1 MITTA
6 PPVAES
12 RLLRRIQGV
21 PTDVTPVWLMR
32 QAGRYMPSY
41 RALRQQ
47 HSLLELIK
55 TPELA
60 VEVTLQPLNA
70 FDLDAAIIFSD
81 ILPPLEGMGL
91 ELSFLKGEGPV
102 IHNPVRTAADIAA
115 LRTPDPRES
124 LCYTLEAIRLVRNE
138 LDARGLPLIGFA
150 GAPFT
155 LACYAIEGGKSRY
168 HENTR
173 ILMLAEPERWHELM
187 TKLATVAGEFLLAQA
202 EAGADVLNIFDT
214 WVGELAS
221 HHYRDH
227 VLPYVMQMIAVAARS
242 GKPIIL
248 FGVGSGP
255 LLDLMAT
262 TGATVIGI
270 DGAPTSAR
278 PVSGGTGADPAGKSR
293 SGLTARPMGGT
304 SSRDRRGFRPGRGRP
319 TLHLQ
324 SRAWRAARK
333 PRSTMSAGWSTTYT
347 RFDDRSADVTH
358 RRWGRCRA
366 DRRLAAAAATPRSLD
381 GGARSL
387 RTAGWPQSA
396 PSRWSMRPAAS

>member
-1 MITTA
+1 VITTA

-12 RLLRRIQGV
+12 WLLRRIQGV

-227 VLPYVMQMIAVAARS
+227 VLPYVMQMIDIAARS

-270 DGAPTSAR
+270 DWRTNLQRAR
-278 PVSGGTGADPAGKSR
+278 FRVGPEPILQGNLDPVSLLAPWEVLRREIDEVFAQAEGDP
-293 SGLTARPMGGT
+293 
-304 SSRDRRGFRPGRGRP
+304 
-319 TLHLQ
+319 
-324 SRAWRAARK
+324 
-333 PRSTMSAGWSTTYT
+333 
-347 RFDDRSADVTH
+347 RFIFNLGHGVLPQTPVDNV
-358 RRWGRCRA
+358 
-366 DRRLAAAAATPRSLD
+366 RRLVDYVHQIR
-381 GGARSL
+381 
-387 RTAGWPQSA
+387 
-396 PSRWSMRPAAS
+396 

>member
-173 ILMLAEPERWHELM
+173 ILMLAEPEQWHELM

-227 VLPYVMQMIAVAARS
+227 VLPYVMQMIAIAARS

-270 DGAPTSAR
+270 DWRTDLQRAR
-278 PVSGGTGADPAGKSR
+278 FRVGPEPILQGNLDPVSLLAPWEVLRREIDEVFAQAEGDP
-293 SGLTARPMGGT
+293 
-304 SSRDRRGFRPGRGRP
+304 
-319 TLHLQ
+319 
-324 SRAWRAARK
+324 
-333 PRSTMSAGWSTTYT
+333 
-347 RFDDRSADVTH
+347 RFIFNLGHGVLPQTPVDNV
-358 RRWGRCRA
+358 
-366 DRRLAAAAATPRSLD
+366 RRLVDYVHQIR
-381 GGARSL
+381 
-387 RTAGWPQSA
+387 
-396 PSRWSMRPAAS
+396 

>member
-1 MITTA
+1 VITTA

-32 QAGRYMPSY
+32 QAGRYMPEY

-60 VEVTLQPLNA
+60 VDVTLQPVNA

-173 ILMLAEPERWHELM
+173 ILMLAEPELWHELM

-227 VLPYVMQMIAVAARS
+227 VLPYVMQMIDIAARS

-270 DGAPTSAR
+270 DWRTNLQRAR
-278 PVSGGTGADPAGKSR
+278 FRTGPEPILQGNLDPVSLLAPWDVLRREIDEVFAQAEGDSR
-293 SGLTARPMGGT
+293 FIFNLGHGVLPQTPV
-304 SSRDRRGFRPGRGRP
+304 DN
-319 TLHLQ
+319 
-324 SRAWRAARK
+324 
-333 PRSTMSAGWSTTYT
+333 
-347 RFDDRSADVTH
+347 V
-358 RRWGRCRA
+358 
-366 DRRLAAAAATPRSLD
+366 RRLVDYVHQIR
-381 GGARSL
+381 
-387 RTAGWPQSA
+387 
-396 PSRWSMRPAAS
+396 

>member
-227 VLPYVMQMIAVAARS
+227 VLPYVIQMIAIAARS

-270 DGAPTSAR
+270 DWRTNLQRAR
-278 PVSGGTGADPAGKSR
+278 FRVGPEPILQGNLDPVSLLAPWEVLRREIDEVFAQAEGDP
-293 SGLTARPMGGT
+293 
-304 SSRDRRGFRPGRGRP
+304 
-319 TLHLQ
+319 
-324 SRAWRAARK
+324 
-333 PRSTMSAGWSTTYT
+333 
-347 RFDDRSADVTH
+347 RFIFNLGHGVLPQTPVDNV
-358 RRWGRCRA
+358 
-366 DRRLAAAAATPRSLD
+366 RRLVDYVHQIR
-381 GGARSL
+381 
-387 RTAGWPQSA
+387 
-396 PSRWSMRPAAS
+396 

>member
-1 MITTA
+1 
-6 PPVAES
+6 
-12 RLLRRIQGV
+12 
-21 PTDVTPVWLMR
+21 VTPVWLMR
-32 QAGRYMPSY
+32 QAGRYMPAY
-41 RALRQQ
+41 RELRQT

-60 VEVTLQPLNA
+60 VEVTLQPVNA

-102 IHNPVRTAADIAA
+102 IHNPVRTAVDIAA

-124 LCYTLEAIRLVRNE
+124 LWYTLDAIRLVRNE

-173 ILMLAEPERWHELM
+173 ILMLAEPDRWHELM

-227 VLPYVMQMIAVAARS
+227 VLPYVMQMIGIAARS

-270 DGAPTSAR
+270 DWRTNLQRAR
-278 PVSGGTGADPAGKSR
+278 FRAGPEPILQGNLDPVSLLAPWEVLRREIDEVFAQAEGDSR
-293 SGLTARPMGGT
+293 FVFNLGHGVLPQTPV
-304 SSRDRRGFRPGRGRP
+304 DN
-319 TLHLQ
+319 
-324 SRAWRAARK
+324 
-333 PRSTMSAGWSTTYT
+333 
-347 RFDDRSADVTH
+347 V
-358 RRWGRCRA
+358 
-366 DRRLAAAAATPRSLD
+366 RRLVDYVHQIR
-381 GGARSL
+381 
-387 RTAGWPQSA
+387 
-396 PSRWSMRPAAS
+396 

>member
-32 QAGRYMPSY
+32 QAGRYLPSY

-124 LCYTLEAIRLVRNE
+124 LCYTLEAIRMVRNE

-227 VLPYVMQMIAVAARS
+227 VLPYVMQMIAIAARS

-270 DGAPTSAR
+270 DWRTNLQRAR
-278 PVSGGTGADPAGKSR
+278 FRVGPEPILQGNLDPVSLLAPWEVLRREIDEVFAQAEGDP
-293 SGLTARPMGGT
+293 
-304 SSRDRRGFRPGRGRP
+304 
-319 TLHLQ
+319 
-324 SRAWRAARK
+324 
-333 PRSTMSAGWSTTYT
+333 
-347 RFDDRSADVTH
+347 RFIFNLGHGVLPQTPVDNV
-358 RRWGRCRA
+358 
-366 DRRLAAAAATPRSLD
+366 RRLVDYVHQIR
-381 GGARSL
+381 
-387 RTAGWPQSA
+387 
-396 PSRWSMRPAAS
+396 

>member
-227 VLPYVMQMIAVAARS
+227 VLPYVMQMIAIAARS

-270 DGAPTSAR
+270 DWRTNLQRAR
-278 PVSGGTGADPAGKSR
+278 FRVGPEPILQGNLDPVSLLAPWEVLRREIDEVFAQAEGDP
-293 SGLTARPMGGT
+293 
-304 SSRDRRGFRPGRGRP
+304 
-319 TLHLQ
+319 
-324 SRAWRAARK
+324 
-333 PRSTMSAGWSTTYT
+333 
-347 RFDDRSADVTH
+347 RFIFNLGHGVLPQTPVDNV
-358 RRWGRCRA
+358 
-366 DRRLAAAAATPRSLD
+366 RRLVDYVHQIR
-381 GGARSL
+381 
-387 RTAGWPQSA
+387 
-396 PSRWSMRPAAS
+396 

>member
-138 LDARGLPLIGFA
+138 LDACGLPLIGFA

-227 VLPYVMQMIAVAARS
+227 VLPYVIQMIAIAARS

-270 DGAPTSAR
+270 DWRTNLQRAR
-278 PVSGGTGADPAGKSR
+278 FRVGPEPILQGNLDPVSLLAPWEVLRREIDEVFAQAEGDP
-293 SGLTARPMGGT
+293 
-304 SSRDRRGFRPGRGRP
+304 
-319 TLHLQ
+319 
-324 SRAWRAARK
+324 
-333 PRSTMSAGWSTTYT
+333 
-347 RFDDRSADVTH
+347 RFIFNLGHGVLPQTPVDNV
-358 RRWGRCRA
+358 
-366 DRRLAAAAATPRSLD
+366 RRLVDYVHQIR
-381 GGARSL
+381 
-387 RTAGWPQSA
+387 
-396 PSRWSMRPAAS
+396 

>member
-1 MITTA
+1 
-6 PPVAES
+6 VAES

-60 VEVTLQPLNA
+60 VDVTLQPVNA

-124 LCYTLEAIRLVRNE
+124 LCYTLEAIRLVRTE

-173 ILMLAEPERWHELM
+173 ILMLAEPDRWHELM

-227 VLPYVMQMIAVAARS
+227 VLPYVMQMIDIAARS

-270 DGAPTSAR
+270 DWRTNLQRAR
-278 PVSGGTGADPAGKSR
+278 FRTGPEPILQGNLDPVSLLAPWDVLRREIDEVFAQAEGDSR
-293 SGLTARPMGGT
+293 FIFNLGHGVLPQTPV
-304 SSRDRRGFRPGRGRP
+304 DN
-319 TLHLQ
+319 
-324 SRAWRAARK
+324 
-333 PRSTMSAGWSTTYT
+333 
-347 RFDDRSADVTH
+347 V
-358 RRWGRCRA
+358 
-366 DRRLAAAAATPRSLD
+366 RRLVDYVHQIR
-381 GGARSL
+381 
-387 RTAGWPQSA
+387 
-396 PSRWSMRPAAS
+396 